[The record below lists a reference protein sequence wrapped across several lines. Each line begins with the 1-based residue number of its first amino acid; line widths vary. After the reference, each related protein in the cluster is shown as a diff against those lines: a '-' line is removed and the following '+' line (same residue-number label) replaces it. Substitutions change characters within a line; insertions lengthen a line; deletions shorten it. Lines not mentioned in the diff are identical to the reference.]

1 MVSWV
6 DRAYLPVPPQ
16 ISKSLRLVS
25 DHPLGKKTTYLIG
38 IDWVSL
44 YHPIFEDQKQRLSAL
59 YIFSI
64 ISSKPEASAIAL
76 VYIIFLQENP
86 IFNGKRML
94 KTLVFC
100 RFSQQNQP
108 NESACWDDSHY
119 KPSGSVSPRHV
130 SKGRDSK
137 SPLLRNSWPRPSLA
151 KDRATEEKSWRK
163 SKWSPSHRKLKTW
176 FLMLNLPPGN
186 D

>member
-108 NESACWDDSHY
+108 NENACWDDSHY

-137 SPLLRNSWPRPSLA
+137 SPLLRNS
-151 KDRATEEKSWRK
+151 
-163 SKWSPSHRKLKTW
+163 
-176 FLMLNLPPGN
+176 
-186 D
+186 

>member
-38 IDWVSL
+38 IDWVSSHFWGSKAATICSL
-44 YHPIFEDQKQRLSAL
+44 HFQHHFKQAW
-59 YIFSI
+59 
-64 ISSKPEASAIAL
+64 SKCHCIG
-76 VYIIFLQENP
+76 LQDFFKEHP
-86 IFNGKRML
+86 IFNGKNLL

-100 RFSQQNQP
+100 RFSQQNQS
-108 NESACWDDSHY
+108 NESACWVSHY

-137 SPLLRNSWPRPSLA
+137 SPLIRNSWPRPSLA

-176 FLMLNLPPGN
+176 FLMLNLPSGN